1 MKRAIRAHP
10 RRYLIACLLVL
21 LLLTASVLR
30 TSAQRPPRT
39 IILLCDGLS
48 MDDLRSPAFPHIGAL
63 AQRGQLALMNVARGS
78 GPPDAASLLPL
89 AIGFLAPAETTD
101 FDIHSSDEAPIER
114 ANAAIVFRR

>member
-1 MKRAIRAHP
+1 MKRAIRARP

-48 MDDLRSPAFPHIGAL
+48 IDDLRSPTLPVLGSIA
-63 AQRGQLALMNVARGS
+63 RGGQIALMNVAHGS
-78 GPPDAASLLPL
+78 GPPDPAALLPL
-89 AIGFLAPAETTD
+89 AIGFLAPAESTD
-101 FDIHSSDEAPIER
+101 LDIHPADESPIER
-114 ANAAIVFRR
+114 ANAAIVF